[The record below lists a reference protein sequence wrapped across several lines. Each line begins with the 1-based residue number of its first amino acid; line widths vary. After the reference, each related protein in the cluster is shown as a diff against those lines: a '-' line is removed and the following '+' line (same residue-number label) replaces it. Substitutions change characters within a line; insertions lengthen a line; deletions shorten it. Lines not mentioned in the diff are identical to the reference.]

1 MSRRSSSRPFPSRN
15 DSCGGTRQPASP
27 MPRSVLLSPLPQ
39 RVVII
44 TPSSDDPNG
53 SEQDYFS
60 GIGSGNYYGPV
71 EMTSALSPDFWPRI
85 SPSSI
90 SSAGSSRYFQA
101 EPPGSL
107 LQTPTRPRLRSR
119 GPTTSPPASPVRSL
133 DGRPRSP
140 RVPSSPLLE
149 VRLPQPPTFLQMPVS
164 SVKSPFVESCADD
177 ENSTSRLVSSPNN
190 HAEPQHSATPHH
202 SVHPVSWGWGLFRSD
217 MFSLL
222 IMMVPLGLAAS
233 ICHWAPKT
241 VFVLC
246 AMSLAGL
253 EVFVDT
259 TLERVSLLYE
269 NNIAASLLLEMLPIL
284 FPTMIGIAAV
294 YADAMD
300 LAKSFVVGYVLNN
313 ILLSTGAALFVG
325 GIQPR
330 FLEDGG
336 HVTDFSESALELIK
350 LTLIATSPIM
360 MTCAMIFVM
369 SAQANPSE
377 ATEEAIVGLLQ
388 GTAVILLVLY
398 LSWVVFRRIMH
409 RSDFADDDHGRRVA
423 AELVRENHAAAGV
436 SAAQLEKLEKKK
448 EKEHDGGEAGNGNET
463 SPKKKRV
470 FSCLPTPMAIVVV
483 PLSILVALGSA
494 VILSYYLIQ
503 SISPLVSST
512 NEVGES
518 SPLPSALKGHFVAS
532 ILLPLIINVYN
543 FMRSAEIASCGGRD
557 VSLAVHMTYGAGA
570 STILLTLPLLITVW
584 WASGHTLNLD
594 FASF

>member
-60 GIGSGNYYGPV
+60 GIGSGNYYSPV

-90 SSAGSSRYFQA
+90 SSAGLSRYLQA
-101 EPPGSL
+101 EPPGSP
-107 LQTPTRPRLRSR
+107 LQTPTRPRLRGR

-284 FPTMIGIAAV
+284 FPTM
-294 YADAMD
+294 
-300 LAKSFVVGYVLNN
+300 
-313 ILLSTGAALFVG
+313 
-325 GIQPR
+325 PR

-336 HVTDFSESALELIK
+336 HVTEFSESALELIK
-350 LTLIATSPIM
+350 LTLIATGPIM
-360 MTCAMIFVM
+360 MTCAMIF
-369 SAQANPSE
+369 
-377 ATEEAIVGLLQ
+377 

-470 FSCLPTPMAIVVV
+470 FSCLPTPIAIVVV